1 VWRFTQ
7 YGTADKTQATDAD
20 GEEKA
25 PAGSLPGLIHDRDW
39 KSMTAEELRNA
50 IVQRAQAGASARRIA
65 RELSVSRS
73 TVHQVLLEIQAGRQ
87 GDEPPPHQRRPS
99 KLDAWLPA
107 ISSLLARYPD
117 ITAARVYEE
126 LRAQGFTGRYTIVRQ
141 RLRELRSPSPQPVV
155 RFETG
160 PGVQAQMDYSTYTL
174 DFTSEGRRRVH
185 LFGYVLG
192 YSRRQY
198 LRFVEQQDFETTV
211 REHLRAFEHLGGV
224 AATCLYDNMKVV
236 VSGFDGQEP
245 IYNPRFL
252 AFATHYGFKP
262 WACRP
267 RRARTKGKIERP
279 FQYVETNLLNGR
291 TFQSLAHLNDVARWW
306 LENVSDVHVHR
317 TTNERPIDR
326 HAQERPYL
334 IPLPA
339 RAFDPSPVVYRV
351 VDREG
356 FVAWRSNRYSVPWR
370 YIGQTL
376 PVRITETE
384 LLVYSPQVEEVARHP
399 LWAVGTS
406 GQASVQAEHQPR
418 RDGSE
423 RQEMLRERFTQ
434 LGEVAARFLDGLLAS
449 RRYGKDEAQKVLALM
464 GTYAQADL
472 LRALT
477 RALRYRA
484 FSVRAVERILAVT
497 ARPKSL
503 LETLADESRERL
515 AQLHP
520 DPPVRPRRTADYQS
534 LLEKRADGQDP
545 PVKEQPDEQ
554 QPPEEPSGEEQ
565 LGSSESSCSESG
577 PSESGSEASG

>member
-1 VWRFTQ
+1 
-7 YGTADKTQATDAD
+7 
-20 GEEKA
+20 
-25 PAGSLPGLIHDRDW
+25 
-39 KSMTAEELRNA
+39 M
-50 IVQRAQAGASARRIA
+50 
-65 RELSVSRS
+65 
-73 TVHQVLLEIQAGRQ
+73 
-87 GDEPPPHQRRPS
+87 
-99 KLDAWLPA
+99 
-107 ISSLLARYPD
+107 
-117 ITAARVYEE
+117 
-126 LRAQGFTGRYTIVRQ
+126 
-141 RLRELRSPSPQPVV
+141 
-155 RFETG
+155 
-160 PGVQAQMDYSTYTL
+160 
-174 DFTSEGRRRVH
+174 
-185 LFGYVLG
+185 
-192 YSRRQY
+192 
-198 LRFVEQQDFETTV
+198 
-211 REHLRAFEHLGGV
+211 
-224 AATCLYDNMKVV
+224 
-236 VSGFDGQEP
+236 
-245 IYNPRFL
+245 
-252 AFATHYGFKP
+252 
-262 WACRP
+262 
-267 RRARTKGKIERP
+267 
-279 FQYVETNLLNGR
+279 
-291 TFQSLAHLNDVARWW
+291 
-306 LENVSDVHVHR
+306 
-317 TTNERPIDR
+317 
-326 HAQERPYL
+326 
-334 IPLPA
+334 
-339 RAFDPSPVVYRV
+339 VYRV

-356 FVAWRSNRYSVPWR
+356 FVACRSNRYSVPWR